1 MRPPLALLLGLL
13 ACTGGKDIALDT
25 ASSDTSEDLTTVTED
40 SPVIT
45 GVGFA
50 VCAPDTDGVDMWSV
64 SVSVSDPQDDLASTG
79 ATVTVLDGADTLGVY
94 DLACGSGSCSGSFS
108 AGWDGVDCVVGKA
121 SVFRFVVVDELGNTS
136 AAYDYTPV

>member
-1 MRPPLALLLGLL
+1 MRPSFPLLLGLL
-13 ACTGGKDIALDT
+13 ACTGGKKDGADS
-25 ASSDTSEDLTTVTED
+25 ASSDSTEPSTVTED
-40 SPVIT
+40 SPVVS

-64 SVSVSDPQDDLASTG
+64 SVNVSDPQDDIASTG
-79 ATVTVLDGADTLGVY
+79 ASVSVMDGADTLAVY

-136 AAYDYTPV
+136 AAYDHTPV